1 MKPEK
6 LCFSAPKIEDFR
18 GLQAMKRAEL
28 LDENRKTLIETFLM
42 FTHFIEAR

>member
-18 GLQAMKRAEL
+18 GLQAMKRAGL
-28 LDENRKTLIETFLM
+28 LDKHKKTLIETFLM